1 MTQHHRV
8 AFLGFSEFER
18 RTLASY
24 FRLAATR
31 TPHYALVQMLND
43 ADYLVADA
51 DHAPSVALV
60 LATDRLAET
69 VFIGVQPPPGSIAW
83 MTRPIDALHV
93 MRELDAMV
101 AQSQGEPAPD
111 PAAPAPEP
119 PTLTEESSVVLWAMR
134 SESPPADAPP
144 LQLDLLPEP
153 RPVLESAPPASAVA
167 APRAARKAPAA
178 APARSATQ
186 ALQAPA
192 SAPPPSAPP
201 PPRPAPA
208 APPAAPTP
216 AAAAAPAVPRALLV
230 DDSEIALRFLESRL
244 QRFSMQ
250 IDCALA
256 SGPALA
262 LLDSRPY
269 DFVFLDVELGPASE
283 LDGLALCQHI
293 KRSAAGVTTS
303 VILVS
308 AHHTELDRVRGSLAG
323 CDAYLGK
330 PLNVG
335 ELELLMQRHGVFA
348 GKRVRQRAPRP
359 SVQGD

>member
-1 MTQHHRV
+1 MKQHHRV
-8 AFLGFSEFER
+8 AFLGFSDFER

-31 TPHYALVQMLND
+31 TPHYELVQMLTD

-51 DHAPSVALV
+51 DHEPSVALV
-60 LATDRLAET
+60 LATERLAET
-69 VFIGVQPPPGSIAW
+69 VFIGVQPPSGSIAW

-101 AQSQGEPAPD
+101 SQAHGESAPG
-111 PAAPAPEP
+111 PAAPVPEP
-119 PTLTEESSVVLWAMR
+119 PTLTDESSVVMWAMR
-134 SESPPADAPP
+134 TEPPPSDAPP
-144 LQLDLLPEP
+144 LQIDLLAEP
-153 RPVLESAPPASAVA
+153 KPVLQPVPAAL
-167 APRAARKAPAA
+167 APRASKAGA
-178 APARSATQ
+178 APAPRPAPQ
-186 ALQAPA
+186 ARQAPA
-192 SAPPPSAPP
+192 SASPPVAPVPAGPPLAPGAPP
-201 PPRPAPA
+201 PTAV
-208 APPAAPTP
+208 PTEQ
-216 AAAAAPAVPRALLV
+216 AGPRALLV

-244 QRFSMQ
+244 QRYAMQ

-269 DFVFLDVELGPASE
+269 DFVFLDVELGPGSE

-293 KRSAAGVTTS
+293 KRSAAGVTTT

-308 AHHTELDRVRGSLAG
+308 AHHTELDRVRGTLAG

-335 ELELLMQRHGVFA
+335 ELELLLQRHGVFA

-359 SVQGD
+359 SVQRS